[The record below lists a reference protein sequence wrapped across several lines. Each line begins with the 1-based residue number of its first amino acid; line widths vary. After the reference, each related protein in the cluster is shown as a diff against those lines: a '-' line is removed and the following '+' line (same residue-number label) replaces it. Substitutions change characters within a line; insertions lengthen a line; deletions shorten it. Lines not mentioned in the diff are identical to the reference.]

1 MLNLGSSL
9 SNTAWVS
16 TQPYTV
22 NMAATYILSEES
34 SQHIFTT
41 EIVPQELSSVLHLHH
56 KSDGKQPLAV
66 LIVGQTGAGK
76 TRLAPVL
83 LDAMTSLDRTPAHF
97 IADTYKAYHPSY
109 AQILDTKPALA
120 SAATGTDA
128 RRWLTMAC
136 EFAAQHRLDVL
147 VESACRHPDDFCSL
161 AALFREAGYRV
172 AVAVLA
178 VPEALSRLGIL
189 VRFHMNLPEAQSG
202 RLPLRLTP
210 KKVHDDSYAGMVEAA
225 RFVDESDAAD
235 EVVVVRRGNGVAY
248 ENTRGEGGKWEREAG
263 AVRALEGERRRP
275 LSKEESEAVEEGL
288 ARLGKVSG
296 DGLEELI
303 MEIRQLVDAMAA
315 GPSMGKEESE
325 GFPKLVPLDAVNFVG
340 RGLS

>member
-1 MLNLGSSL
+1 
-9 SNTAWVS
+9 
-16 TQPYTV
+16 
-22 NMAATYILSEES
+22 MAASYTLTPES
-34 SQHIFTT
+34 STHIFTT
-41 EIVPQELSSVLHLHH
+41 DIVPTELAPVLHLHH
-56 KSDGKQPLAV
+56 QTDNKQPLAV

-83 LDAMTSLDRTPAHF
+83 LDAMTSLHRTPAHF

-109 AQILDTKPALA
+109 ASILSTKPALA

-136 EFAAQHRLDVL
+136 EFAAERRLDVL
-147 VESACRHPDDFCSL
+147 VESACRHPDDFCAL
-161 AALFREAGYRV
+161 AALFRRAGYRV

-189 VRFHMNLPEAQSG
+189 VRYHLALPEARSG

-210 KKVHDDSYAGMVEAA
+210 KKVHDDSYAGLGEAA

-235 EVVVVRRGNGVAY
+235 AVVVVRRGDGVAY
-248 ENTRGEGGKWEREAG
+248 ENWRGEDGRWKAPAG
-263 AVRALEGERRRP
+263 AARALEGERRRP
-275 LSKEESEAVEEGL
+275 LSPEEVEVVEEGIATL
-288 ARLGKVSG
+288 EKVGEPGLG
-296 DGLEELI
+296 EQI
-303 MEIRQLVDAMAA
+303 PEIRGLVDALKTSASGEGDAA
-315 GPSMGKEESE
+315 E
-325 GFPKLVPLDAVNFVG
+325 GLPALVPLDAVDFIG

>member
-1 MLNLGSSL
+1 MASSYTL
-9 SNTAWVS
+9 S
-16 TQPYTV
+16 
-22 NMAATYILSEES
+22 LES
-34 SQHIFTT
+34 SQQIFNT
-41 EIVPQELSSVLHLHH
+41 EIVPTELTPVLHLHH
-56 KSDGKQPLAV
+56 QTDGKQPLAV

-83 LDAMTSLDRTPAHF
+83 LDAMRSLDRTPAHF

-109 AQILDTKPALA
+109 PEILATRPGLA

-136 EFAAQHRLDVL
+136 EFAASRRLDAL
-147 VESACRHPDDFCSL
+147 VESACRHPDDFCTL
-161 AALFREAGYRV
+161 AALFRAAGYRV

-189 VRFHMNLPEAQSG
+189 VRFHLALPEARSG

-210 KKVHDDSYAGMVEAA
+210 KKVHDDSYAGLAEAA

-235 EVVVVRRGNGVAY
+235 AVVVVRRGNGVAY
-248 ENTRGEGGKWEREAG
+248 RNERGRDGGWTGRPG
-263 AVRALEGERRRP
+263 AARALEVERRRP
-275 LSKEESEAVEEGL
+275 LSAEEMEVVREGL
-288 ARLGKVSG
+288 ETLGKVT
-296 DGLEELI
+296 DPGLGEQIE
-303 MEIRQLVDAMAA
+303 EIRGLVDALKTTGSDEGNTA
-315 GPSMGKEESE
+315 E
-325 GFPKLVPLDAVNFVG
+325 GFPALVPLDAVEFLG